1 MNGADSMMDVLRCQ
15 KEESGGHHMLKPK
28 VRATHC
34 LHCGEEFGRPG
45 RIDRTYCGE
54 SCRVLA
60 YRERRQ
66 LKEHTSGRP
75 VPKWTETRQP
85 LLHQTLAALANLQSQ
100 IVDIGHSLQAE
111 EKAERQRRDAVV
123 TPLADAEKESLRKEL
138 NEVRKLLA
146 NAETRIAELEGVVA
160 QQSQTIRD
168 LEGRRPEQ
176 SSPPTTGI
184 QHALHALAQEITRDE
199 ERWLIEVGEAIRS
212 GYDPKTDRLLD
223 LKFDELRAEQDL
235 ADAEERAGG
244 VPSIRLHRR
253 GLLLWPM
260 AMWAALAARQEE
272 ASSKHTGLF
281 SSKPQI
287 RWGQSLR
294 PGDEGHLCE
303 LSAARTRDLRRK
315 LSASYRR

>member
-1 MNGADSMMDVLRCQ
+1 
-15 KEESGGHHMLKPK
+15 MLKPK

-45 RIDRTYCGE
+45 RIDRTYCDE

-66 LKEHTSGRP
+66 LKDQANGRP
-75 VPKWTETRQP
+75 VPKWSVTRQP
-85 LLHQTLAALANLQSQ
+85 LLHRTLAALADLQSQ
-100 IVDIGHSLQAE
+100 IVDLGHTLQVE

-123 TPLADAEKESLRKEL
+123 TPPVDHEAEKAEL
-138 NEVRKLLA
+138 SEQLEEVKRQLA
-146 NAETRIAELEGVVA
+146 AAEKRIAELEGVGA

-168 LEGRRPEQ
+168 LEARKREQ
-176 SSPPTTGI
+176 SRPPTTGI

-223 LKFDELRAEQDL
+223 LKFDELRAEHDL

-272 ASSKHTGLF
+272 ASRQHTGLF

>member
-1 MNGADSMMDVLRCQ
+1 
-15 KEESGGHHMLKPK
+15 MLKPK

-66 LKEHTSGRP
+66 LKDQANGRP
-75 VPKWTETRQP
+75 VPKWSETRQP
-85 LLHQTLAALANLQSQ
+85 LLHRTLAALANLQSQ

-123 TPLADAEKESLRKEL
+123 TQPVDAEKESLRKEL
-138 NEVRKLLA
+138 EAARRQLA
-146 NAETRIAELEGVVA
+146 ASESRIAELEGVVK
-160 QQSQTIRD
+160 QQSQMIRE
-168 LEGRRPEQ
+168 LEERRTER
-176 SSPPTTGI
+176 SKPPAT
-184 QHALHALAQEITRDE
+184 ALQLALDTLAQESTRDE
-199 ERWLIEVGEAIRS
+199 TKWLVELGEAIRS

-235 ADAEERAGG
+235 ADAEERAER
-244 VPSIRLHRR
+244 VPSIRLHRQ
-253 GLLLWPM
+253 GMLLWPM

-272 ASSKHTGLF
+272 ASRQHTGLF

-303 LSAARTRDLRRK
+303 LSAARTRDLRKK